1 MPEQLDILGTKIRID
16 SKGYI
21 NLTDIAKYKST
32 EPDQVIRN
40 WLRLI
45 FTMEFMAE
53 WEALYNDNFNP
64 VEFDRIRSQ
73 AGTPA
78 FTLSVKQWKE
88 ATNAIGIN
96 AKSGRYGGTYAHNEI
111 AFEFCS
117 AISPA
122 FKLKLI
128 VEWRELKGIS
138 TAQQIRRELTKMN
151 MMPLTDAIT
160 ERIPARLVGTKK
172 AGIYYASEMDML
184 NQVVFGMTAKQW
196 KAANPKAKGN
206 IRDNAAE
213 LDLLILS
220 NLETINTYLIKWDT
234 DQAQR
239 FELLTDIIQHQRQ
252 VLPSSKAAQ
261 RVIKKMKKK

>member
-1 MPEQLDILGTKIRID
+1 MPEQLDVLGTKIRID

-21 NLTDIAKYKST
+21 NLTDIAKFKSA

-40 WLRLI
+40 WIRLI

-53 WEALYNDNFNP
+53 WETHYNENFNP

-88 ATNAIGIN
+88 ATNAVGIF
-96 AKSGRYGGTYAHNEI
+96 AKAGRYGGTYAHNEI

-128 VEWRELKGIS
+128 IEWRELKGIS
-138 TAQQIRRELTKMN
+138 TAQQIRRELTKIN
-151 MMPLTDAIT
+151 MLPLTEAIT
-160 ERIPARLVGTKK
+160 SQIPARLIGTKK
-172 AGIYYASEMDML
+172 AGVYYASEMDML
-184 NQVVFGMTAKQW
+184 NQVVFGMTAKEW

-206 IRDNAAE
+206 IRDHATE

-234 DQAQR
+234 DLTQR
-239 FELLTDIIQHQRQ
+239 FGLLTDIVNHQRE
-252 VLPSSKAAQ
+252 VLPNSKAAQ
-261 RVIKKMKKK
+261 RVINKMKKK